1 MSVTAKRRPITDAE
15 AATMRRMYKDGHML
29 KDIAHE
35 LGRNE
40 SSVRQYLI
48 DAGFHAPKRRQNMT
62 DRERRVIVEMY
73 SQGDSIAAI
82 REKTGYANNTIY
94 KCVDTQG
101 VPRRKPKVA
110 GSKTRQP
117 AKRIKWP
124 DPLPPH
130 EIAPADVRRLA
141 INVIKIA
148 AEDAC
153 DRQHRDDAIAFFRS
167 GWYRHIITALGLPP
181 DVLPQGV
188 RLEAA

>member
-1 MSVTAKRRPITDAE
+1 
-15 AATMRRMYKDGHML
+15 MRRMYEDGHML
-29 KDIAHE
+29 KDIARE

-48 DAGFHAPKRRQNMT
+48 DAGLHAPKRRQAMT
-62 DRERRVIVEMY
+62 DKDRRAIVEMY
-73 SQGDSIAAI
+73 SQGASIAAI
-82 REKTGYANNTIY
+82 REKTGYAYNTIY
-94 KCVDTQG
+94 KCIDAQG

-110 GSKTRQP
+110 GSKARRP

-141 INVIKIA
+141 INILKVA

-153 DRQHRDDAIAFFRS
+153 DRQHRDDALEFFGSR
-167 GWYRHIITALGLPP
+167 WYRHILTALDLPP
-181 DVLPQGV
+181 TLLPKGV